1 MKKLLTDLH
10 GLKAAALKTILLLAL
25 QPLVVRAVGQSD
37 VRKVEVAALPEAI
50 RQLDDIT
57 LALRWTDSLGDN
69 VVVTTQN
76 TFKPKDDPDYLSDNL
91 DRRVNGIRSS
101 PAGGR
106 DFYKL
111 TSPPFVHHFLLRN
124 DSALLWRKV
133 DGTGVGCA
141 IKAKGNRVKSA
152 MVVTDVDK
160 DRIAEVWFIIK
171 AYCNEDGAT
180 NEMKIIMHSANQRY
194 TMSGT
199 RPVTEAAST
208 ASSQY
213 YFDAALQR
221 APDEFKRYAVLL
233 WKRNAQD

>member
-1 MKKLLTDLH
+1 MFLWLVF
-10 GLKAAALKTILLLAL
+10 
-25 QPLVVRAVGQSD
+25 QSLVVPAAGQSD
-37 VRKVEVAALPEAI
+37 LRKVEVTTLPEAI
-50 RQLDDIT
+50 RQLEDIT

-91 DRRVNGIRSS
+91 DRRVNGIRSGQ
-101 PAGGR
+101 AAGR

-111 TSPPFVHHFLLRN
+111 TSPPFVYHFLLRN

-133 DGTGVGCA
+133 DGTGVGCV

-152 MVVTDVDK
+152 MVVTDLDK
-160 DRIAEVWFIIK
+160 NRMAEVWFIIK
-171 AYCNEDGAT
+171 ALCNEDTAP
-180 NEMKIIMHSANQRY
+180 NEMKMIMLTGNQRY
-194 TMSGT
+194 TVTGNRILREEGGT
-199 RPVTEAAST
+199 TGGP
-208 ASSQY
+208 Y

-221 APDEFKRYAVLL
+221 APEEFKRYAVLL